1 MPDPCHKGTP
11 CVLKQRKQE
20 YQHEHSSEFHLY
32 QKGFLAGRNFLVLL
46 SNSAMIAN
54 KTLPFG
60 SETLLEIRQR
70 TLTILLIV
78 NVVVLAIAG
87 GFGYALAGIT
97 LKPIEMMLQKQ
108 KRFISDAAHEIKTP
122 LTAMKT
128 DLEVTLRDKNLNLDK
143 ARVSLESS
151 IEEIDK
157 LHRFTTNLLKQSR
170 YQAGANQNRKTDVS
184 LNILME
190 KICNRMANMANKKE
204 VHFDKDFKDIII
216 LGDAVELEEL
226 FTNLIDNAIKYS
238 KPHGTVKITVDKN
251 VGQALVK
258 VSDDGIGIDKEDLP
272 NIFEPFYRAD
282 VSRNKSTH
290 DGFGLGLAISKEIV
304 TNHGGSIHVTSMPE
318 EGTIFTITLPLAK

>member
-1 MPDPCHKGTP
+1 MLTFSTFVYLGVNGATQRALEVQNRRMENQFKAAGISVRSFRQPMPFD
-11 CVLKQRKQE
+11 
-20 YQHEHSSEFHLY
+20 
-32 QKGFLAGRNFLVLL
+32 
-46 SNSAMIAN
+46 I
-54 KTLPFG
+54 
-60 SETLLEIRQR
+60 ETLLEIRQR
-70 TLTILLIV
+70 TLTVLLIV
-78 NVVVLAIAG
+78 NVFVLAIAG

-128 DLEVTLRDKNLNLDK
+128 DIEVTLRDKNLNMDK
-143 ARVSLESS
+143 ARLALEGS

-170 YQAGANQNRKTDVS
+170 YQAVVNQNRKTNVN
-184 LNILME
+184 LNILIE
-190 KICNRMANMANKKE
+190 KICNRLANMALKKE
-204 VHFDKDFKDIII
+204 VHLDKKFKDIFV

-238 KPHGTVKITVDKN
+238 KTNGTVKITIDKN
-251 VGQALVK
+251 VGQALVNI
-258 VSDDGIGIDKEDLP
+258 SDDGIGIDKEDLP

-282 VSRNKSTH
+282 VSRNKSTY

-304 TNHGGSIHVTSMPE
+304 TNHGGSINVTSVPD
-318 EGTIFTITLPLAK
+318 EGTTFTVTLPLAK